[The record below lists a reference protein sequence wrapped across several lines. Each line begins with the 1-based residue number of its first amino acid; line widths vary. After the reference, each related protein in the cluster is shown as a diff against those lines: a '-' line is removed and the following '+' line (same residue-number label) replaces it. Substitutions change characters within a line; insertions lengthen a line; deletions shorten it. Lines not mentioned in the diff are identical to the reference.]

1 MALINCFYV
10 FLQVL
15 ERKKRLLVVVNED
28 LMDNHQTELAE
39 KLFKEHHV
47 LFCSPASLSNLIQ
60 SMDLSNL
67 CPFPP
72 GDTLTIAKFLD
83 EVCGF
88 GTTPPTQ

>member
-1 MALINCFYV
+1 MFV
-10 FLQVL
+10 FFLQVL
-15 ERKKRLLVVVNED
+15 ERKKKLLVVVNED

-39 KLFKEHHV
+39 KLFKEQHV
-47 LFCSPASLSNLIQ
+47 LFCTPSSLCHLIQ

-67 CPFPP
+67 RPFPP